1 MSIKPILFNTEMVR
15 AILDGRKTQTRRVV
29 KSLDGLSFYRAE
41 PSEDAYE
48 ALGKWDFFYG
58 WLEGGVMFDACVSVK
73 APCSIGDILWVR
85 ETWGK
90 LTECDVFPPYEPNE
104 ERFIYRADIGDP
116 DHFQAKWHPSIHMPR
131 DAARIFL
138 RVKDVRVE
146 RLQEITPEQARA
158 EGCDGR
164 CNCPSSGGNGS
175 LSCVE
180 RDFRVEKF
188 ESVWD
193 STIKRSDLPLYGWY
207 ANPWVWVITF
217 ERCERPSGW
226 YEVL

>member
-1 MSIKPILFNTEMVR
+1 MSVKPILFNTEMVR
-15 AILDGRKTQTRRVV
+15 AILDGVKTQTRRVV
-29 KSLDGLSFYRAE
+29 KEFAGEEILSVRAPDGIEIGKYGRDGWRGKLPDRHDGNTYCV
-41 PSEDAYE
+41 E
-48 ALGKWDFFYG
+48 AKP
-58 WLEGGVMFDACVSVK
+58 
-73 APCSIGDILWVR
+73 PCKVGDILWVR
-85 ETWGK
+85 ETWNGDW
-90 LTECDVFPPYEPNE
+90 CDHYIYKADGGSAVSAGYDKEP
-104 ERFIYRADIGDP
+104 R
-116 DHFQAKWHPSIHMPR
+116 WHPSIHMPR

-138 RVKDVRVE
+138 RVADVRVE

-180 RDFRVEKF
+180 RDFSVEKF

-207 ANPWVWVITF
+207 ANPWVWVIEF
-217 ERCERPSGW
+217 EQCEKP
-226 YEVL
+226 EVWH